1 MTHTIPLRRSYGRET
16 DDLRPIAIAP
26 HALPYAE
33 GSAYVKI
40 GDTHVICS
48 ATVEEAVPRWMKG
61 KGKGW
66 VTAEY
71 SMLPRATKE
80 RTRREAVDGQQKG
93 RTIEIQRLIGR
104 SLRAVT
110 DLGALGERQ
119 IIVDCDVIRADGGTR
134 CASITG
140 AYVALALACKR
151 MMDEHR
157 MKKYPLKAAVA
168 AVSVGVLKGIPL
180 LDLDY
185 SEDSKADVD
194 ANIVMTD
201 QNAFVEIQ
209 GTAEQDPFD
218 QATLEMMLILA
229 STGLD
234 EIFAAQRKAIDGE
247 AAS

>member
-16 DDLRPIAIAP
+16 DGLRPIAIAP

>member
-1 MTHTIPLRRSYGRET
+1 MTHTIPMRRSYGRET
-16 DDLRPIAIAP
+16 DGLRPISIAP

-48 ATVEEAVPRWMKG
+48 ATVEESVPRWMKG
-61 KGKGW
+61 KGRGW

-80 RTRREAVDGQQKG
+80 RTRREAVEGQQKG

-104 SLRAVT
+104 SLRAIT
-110 DLGALGERQ
+110 DLDALGERQ
-119 IIVDCDVIRADGGTR
+119 IVIDCDVIRADGGTR
-134 CASITG
+134 CAAITG
-140 AYVALALACKR
+140 GYVALALACKR
-151 MMDEHR
+151 MMDER
-157 MKKYPLKAAVA
+157 RLRKYPLKAAVA
-168 AVSVGVLKGIPL
+168 AVSVGVLRGVPV

-209 GTAEQDPFD
+209 GTAEQEPFSP
-218 QATLEMMLILA
+218 ATLDLLLVLA

-234 EIFAAQRKAIDGE
+234 HIFAAQRAAIDGT
-247 AAS
+247 A